1 MSEDGFSKL
10 LSQVVTLDLQ
20 QYEQLF
26 GTLYEHFRYNEEN
39 KAVVWRLKQAH
50 QLLHEKNKK

>member
-26 GTLYEHFRYNEEN
+26 GTLLEHFRYTEGD
-39 KAVVWRLKQAH
+39 KAVAWRLKQTY
-50 QLLHEKNKK
+50 QLLQDKNRK